1 MAYSVLSGE
10 TIQDAAFNITGS
22 LAGIDP
28 LLELNTPQDV
38 PMVDWKTMQDRMD
51 VPDSN
56 FMETYTPDL
65 YAGQLF
71 DTDGLV
77 VENLDATLG
86 RRFNSSMQNPTQVK
100 AEIDELWWKLFPP
113 SLVDLPIG
121 YNLRGKTIRF
131 LDTDKL
137 TMTAPPVN
145 RDDAWLLARD
155 STSDAT
161 LIIIGAKLWL
171 DDNIQYYTMI
181 GAQKTFGENPLFI
194 FADIDGSGDLK
205 WRNTEIVV
213 PDTFDFIIERNEL
226 YIVEPM
232 YGRWDF
238 SHTEII

>member
-100 AEIDELWWKLFPP
+100 AEIDELWSKLFPP

-145 RDDAWLLARD
+145 SDSAWLVASD
-155 STSDAT
+155 ITSDSML
-161 LIIIGAKLWL
+161 LIIGFKLLL
-171 DDNIQYYTMI
+171 DENIQYYTLI
-181 GAQKTFGENPLFI
+181 GAEKSFGKTWITAPKAPN
-194 FADIDGSGDLK
+194 
-205 WRNTEIVV
+205 
-213 PDTFDFIIERNEL
+213 
-226 YIVEPM
+226 
-232 YGRWDF
+232 
-238 SHTEII
+238 